1 MKSTAFIRETLI
13 DILRTEIID
22 KAEEE
27 GLPFYSAAP
36 RVLISW
42 LGYQSEGEDRVT
54 FIDAKDSGIDAWY
67 LADSSTSPETGIEI
81 FQVKTHELTSDG
93 LLCLDP
99 FDNEGV
105 NDLARAKSLLLSDI
119 SQHSVSNEK
128 IRDLLTN
135 WSYTIRNWK
144 LRETPSEI
152 LVTLNLI
159 ILGEKLT
166 PQALDEFKRLGTSN
180 NDPVHLDNVSVKFN
194 TVLYTIDNIINSRW
208 REENRVW
215 RDSSGQKHTSIK
227 LEPIKEI
234 DYISDNKNAVFYCST
249 IDLVNAYQL
258 LGYQLFEPNVR
269 ANIKSSRV
277 NRAIRDSVKKA
288 QSRKDFR
295 FLNNGV
301 TITCESYEKPRGGRK
316 WFEVHYPGVINGLQ
330 TVVALH
336 TAYNELSDRDKE
348 DFENSCS
355 VLVRV
360 LNKNAVHDVTD
371 VVRATNNQNPMKPR
385 NLVSNSPEQIIFTRI
400 FADQLGWFYQAKE
413 GAWDAFE
420 KDWKRWRP
428 RLNKSPR
435 DFQPPKSSKK
445 NRIRKVDNHELAQS
459 WLSFIGFSN
468 TAAEAKRAL
477 FEKKYYDLIF
487 KKRTNKH
494 GFDYEYNQEKA
505 FNGAEDNAP
514 NASLML
520 TAHLSYLF
528 LKSAV
533 PTPQQNRKDTCE
545 RLKIN
550 MDDYSTVEL
559 DNKLSDDETFRRNQ
573 ILRYMPFLFT
583 EFVGFILFRCFGE
596 NIHNYGNE
604 ILSNHSFASMR
615 DDINPSLIMQKINDK
630 SFKENDLL
638 VVLWLMFYDK
648 IQDLIMSDWG
658 QGYSKANRKPRYVLS
673 KESRNKLYKEIQDL
687 DSFMKKRQLTKFWAI
702 GVKENQGI
710 FEFITDCLGKA

>member
-1 MKSTAFIRETLI
+1 MKSTALIRETLI

-42 LGYQSEGEDRVT
+42 LGYQSEDEGVEDRVT

-67 LADSSTSPETGIEI
+67 LADSSTSPDTGIEI

-105 NDLARAKSLLLSDI
+105 NDLTRAKNLLLSDI
-119 SQHSVSNEK
+119 SQHPVSNEK
-128 IRDLLTN
+128 IKELLTN
-135 WSYTIRNWK
+135 WSYTIKNWE
-144 LRETPSEI
+144 LRETQSEI

-166 PQALDEFKRLGTSN
+166 PQASDEFKRIGTSN
-180 NDPVHLDNVSVKFN
+180 YDPVLLKDVSVKFN
-194 TVLYTIDNIINSRW
+194 TVLYTIDDIINYRW
-208 REENRVW
+208 REENRDW
-215 RDSSGQKHTSIK
+215 RDTSGQKQTRIK
-227 LEPIKEI
+227 LEPIKEV
-234 DYISDNKNAVFYCST
+234 DYISDNKNAVFYCSA
-249 IDLVNAYQL
+249 IDLVNAYQH

-288 QSRKDFR
+288 RSRRDFR

-301 TITCESYEKPRGGRK
+301 TLTCESYEKPRGGRK

-336 TAYNELSDRDKE
+336 TAYNELSDSDKD
-348 DFENSCS
+348 DFENNCS

-360 LNKNAVHDVTD
+360 LHKNAVDDVTD

-400 FADQLGWFYQAKE
+400 FAESLGWFYQAKE

-420 KDWKRWRP
+420 KDCKRWHP
-428 RLNKSPR
+428 RLNKLPR
-435 DFQPPKSSKK
+435 DFQTQKSSKSSPK
-445 NRIRKVDNHELAQS
+445 SRIRKVDNHDLVQN

-468 TAAEAKRAL
+468 TAAEAKRTL
-477 FEKKYYDLIF
+477 FEKKHYDLIF

-494 GFDYEYNQEKA
+494 GIDYEYNLEKA
-505 FNGAEDNAP
+505 STDAENNAP

-520 TAHLSYLF
+520 T
-528 LKSAV
+528 
-533 PTPQQNRKDTCE
+533 Q
-545 RLKIN
+545 
-550 MDDYSTVEL
+550 
-559 DNKLSDDETFRRNQ
+559 
-573 ILRYMPFLFT
+573 LRH
-583 EFVGFILFRCFGE
+583 FI
-596 NIHNYGNE
+596 
-604 ILSNHSFASMR
+604 
-615 DDINPSLIMQKINDK
+615 
-630 SFKENDLL
+630 
-638 VVLWLMFYDK
+638 
-648 IQDLIMSDWG
+648 
-658 QGYSKANRKPRYVLS
+658 
-673 KESRNKLYKEIQDL
+673 SR
-687 DSFMKKRQLTKFWAI
+687 
-702 GVKENQGI
+702 
-710 FEFITDCLGKA
+710 